1 MAKETENTPPDE
13 TEISAESVSDTD
25 DSRPSEFIESLKE
38 IEKPAEGVEEI
49 DLESDM
55 SAEESKDNELEDQ
68 DSSDDAL
75 SETEAASEQSPQN
88 DTAKVPTED
97 TGATAESAPSEPA
110 VDDTVEDPVEN
121 PAQRSS
127 EESRDDVADVLVE
140 QDRADASID
149 QPGSD
154 TTEDEELIR
163 LDPSETVV
171 PEEIES
177 DHEDF
182 KAEESQDGLEEAV
195 DEGASDKGDEAV
207 NESTEIDDQE
217 KSEPIDKSLNES
229 VDSEAVTAGEKQ
241 KRGNWTKLS
250 LFGVLMCFIIIG
262 SLTYYNKSKNY
273 SENHPEQTGVSET
286 EESPIEAPARIEE
299 PPKIDPYARYRA
311 KLREA
316 KTLRESILIKRRE
329 IQELKTHYGKGIVK
343 LENDI
348 LVEILDD
355 KLNNY
360 EQALKNK
367 RVELGLQ
374 TIQRRQAYIDKL
386 QDPMIWLHQGG
397 EELLYLKRKAA
408 FDLQLIEIADSIDM
422 NMHMRHINAALQKY
436 KLTAENLAIDPA
448 AAEMEPLLKI
458 WERLHVR
465 TRNNPLLRVEL
476 DNWYIQQ
483 EICNGNLNRI
493 GALSTISIET
503 AKCLS
508 EIEASDLFLNNIT
521 EISPLVIRYLC
532 QWDGKWLCLNGVN
545 TLSPT
550 VAEYLFQWQ
559 GEWISL
565 NGLSAFHP
573 EQAKYL
579 VQWQGKLLELMG
591 LKDKENLP
599 DRLTLT
605 YLVEWEKT
613 GGKLFVPRHI
623 RNLMNAL

>member
-1 MAKETENTPPDE
+1 MEKETENALPGE
-13 TEISAESVSDTD
+13 TEIFFESVSDTGD
-25 DSRPSEFIESLKE
+25 NRPCEFIEPLKE
-38 IEKPAEGVEEI
+38 IEEPAEGEEEI
-49 DLESDM
+49 DPESDI
-55 SAEESKDNELEDQ
+55 SA
-68 DSSDDAL
+68 DA
-75 SETEAASEQSPQN
+75 TSEQSPQS
-88 DTAKVPTED
+88 DTAEVQSED
-97 TGATAESAPSEPA
+97 NGAIAESAPSEPA
-110 VDDTVEDPVEN
+110 VDDAIEEPAEN
-121 PAQRSS
+121 PDPRSG
-127 EESRDDVADVLVE
+127 EESRDDAADVLAE
-140 QDRADASID
+140 QDRADASLD

-154 TTEDEELIR
+154 TTEDTELIR
-163 LDPSETVV
+163 LDPSETVAA
-171 PEEIES
+171 EKIES

-182 KAEESQDGLEEAV
+182 NAKESHDGIDEAIDEEASEKL
-195 DEGASDKGDEAV
+195 DEVA

-217 KSEPIDKSLNES
+217 KSESIDEALNES
-229 VDSEAVTAGEKQ
+229 VDSEAVTADEKQ
-241 KRGNWTKLS
+241 TRGKWIKLS
-250 LFGVLMCFIIIG
+250 LFSVLMCFIITG

-273 SENHPEQTGVSET
+273 NENHPEKTGVSPT
-286 EESPIEAPARIEE
+286 EENPTKAPARIAE
-299 PPKIDPYARYRA
+299 PQKIDPYARYRA

-316 KTLRESILIKRRE
+316 KTLRESILIKRQE

-348 LVEILDD
+348 LVEILDE

-386 QDPMIWLHQGG
+386 QDPMIWLHQSG

-436 KLTAENLAIDPA
+436 RLTAENLAIDPA
-448 AAEMEPLLKI
+448 AAEMEPLIKI

-483 EICNGNLNRI
+483 EICSGNLSRI

-503 AKCLS
+503 AKCLP

-521 EISPLVIRYLC
+521 ELSPSVIRYLC
-532 QWDGKWLCLNGVN
+532 QWDGKWLCLNGVKA
-545 TLSPT
+545 LSPA
-550 VAEYLFQWQ
+550 VAAYLFQWQ

-565 NGLSAFHP
+565 NGLSDFHP

-579 VQWQGKLLELMG
+579 LQWQGTQLELMG
-591 LKDKENLP
+591 LNDKENLP

-605 YLVEWEKT
+605 YLVEWEKA